1 MVDLALY
8 SKEGKEIGKVS
19 GEDAVFSVT
28 YSEALVHQVLRWY
41 QCGLRQGTHSTLT
54 KGEVRGGGKKPWKQK
69 GTGRARAGSIRSPL
83 WRGGGVIFGPKPR
96 DYSFALPKKIRK
108 AALRA
113 VISDRVRGGCVKVV
127 EDLNVSFPKTKNM
140 LEILKSL
147 ELSDKKVLLVLG
159 ENDRKLKLA
168 GRNIPK
174 LKTVQV
180 DGLNIYDLLNCGWLV
195 LQKESLPKLMEVL
208 R

>member
-1 MVDLALY
+1 MADLALY
-8 SKEGKEIGKVS
+8 NKEGKEIGKVS
-19 GEDAVFSVT
+19 GEDAVFSAA
-28 YSEALVHQVLRWY
+28 YSQALIHQTLRWY

-113 VISDRVRGGCVKVV
+113 VISSRAKEGCVKVI
-127 EDLNVSFPKTKNM
+127 EGLSVSLPKTKAM
-140 LEILKSL
+140 REILKSL
-147 ELSDKKVLLVLG
+147 ELAGKKTLLILGGNDK
-159 ENDRKLKLA
+159 NLKLA

-174 LKTVQV
+174 LKIIQV
-180 DGLNIYDLLNCGWLV
+180 EGLNIYDLLNCDWVV
-195 LQKESLPKLMEVL
+195 LQKEALPGFMEAL
-208 R
+208 S